1 MSAPLFITFDRNC
14 LHSEV
19 YNTLQFSCLKNRAA
33 YRRMLTVIVGSV
45 KELVNPYAAGEV
57 ILIFR
62 SFKELLYA
70 PFQALDINL
79 RFCINL
85 PLAVIGGVAGEV
97 ITWSS
102 LIAAIGIYPGFLR
115 RAKNWLNVFQP
126 PSGIS

>member
-1 MSAPLFITFDRNC
+1 
-14 LHSEV
+14 
-19 YNTLQFSCLKNRAA
+19 
-33 YRRMLTVIVGSV
+33 MLTVIVGSV

-85 PLAVIGGVAGEV
+85 PLAVIGGVGRRSDHMVVVDCGNRHISRFLAARKELV
-97 ITWSS
+97 ERFPTPFRHLIVSHIITGRIIIAFYSFIIKRLR
-102 LIAAIGIYPGFLR
+102 LIHPC
-115 RAKNWLNVFQP
+115 
-126 PSGIS
+126 SE